1 MHLWQHLVMLFT
13 NHNKTLSELLRIV
26 DSSTLPI
33 AIQCGHFALNYDEK
47 SHRLFPGIYQ
57 DVLDPEKRELIRTHP
72 YMADFPLETWKIGI
86 ALAAHAKQKGKSVS
100 LVLLVNDWQWV
111 PRVESGTENP
121 LRKQFYLQPEIPP
134 SYLTEL
140 EKNGLTTD
148 IISPFKYADETSSN
162 AYFLSETQLR
172 SRFASHYSASCE
184 LNNQCA
190 QEYVPLVL
198 QLQKEG
204 AGLFVSFVP
213 RTCMN
218 AVEAGTEK
226 CRSDFGVS
234 MKIVNIYANGIFKD
248 HFWEQTEL
256 TSTE

>member
-1 MHLWQHLVMLFT
+1 MLFT
-13 NHNKTLSELLRIV
+13 NHTETLSELSRII
-26 DSSTLPI
+26 DDSTLPI

-47 SHRLFPGIYQ
+47 DHRLFPGIYQ
-57 DVLDPEKRELIRTHP
+57 DVSDPEKRELIRTHP
-72 YMADFPLETWKIGI
+72 YMADFPLETWRMGI
-86 ALAAHAKQKGKSVS
+86 ALAAYAKQKGKSVS
-100 LVLLVNDWQWV
+100 LVVLVNDWQWV
-111 PRVESGTENP
+111 PKVESGTENP
-121 LRKQFYLQPEIPP
+121 LRKSFYLQPELPP
-134 SYLTEL
+134 SYVAEL
-140 EKNGLTTD
+140 QNCGLTVD
-148 IISPFKYADETSSN
+148 IILPFKYANESSSN
-162 AYFLSETQLR
+162 PYFFSETQLR

-204 AGLFVSFVP
+204 VGLFISFVP

-218 AVEAGTEK
+218 AVEMGTEK
-226 CRSDFGVS
+226 CRTDFGVS

-248 HFWEQTEL
+248 AFWEQTEL